1 MRKVTLSLLSLLLL
15 MLFAVSAQA
24 AEHYRPFVLG
34 SISEGTDINA
44 KANEVKQA
52 LISQGFRVLGEYDIN
67 PDARVIVVTN
77 DDLLKLAK
85 SHKRAAYIAPWRV
98 AVAKDK
104 KGRIQV
110 SYANPYYLKHAYHIK
125 GSIEPVANKLKLALG
140 WEKDFGSKKGL
151 TAKDLEGYHYTFGME
166 YFDEP
171 YELKE
176 YKSHAEAVKAV
187 EEGLKAGKGGLSKV
201 YRLDI
206 PGTDVTVFGV
216 AMDGKKGGNRQMDDN
231 FQMQVVD
238 FQDLRTV
245 AYFPYELAVIGNK
258 VEAPHM
264 RFRMAIHHPDLKM
277 FGEHSFKKL
286 MSSPAAIEDA
296 FWKLL
301 GGREQEELF

>member
-1 MRKVTLSLLSLLLL
+1 MRKVTLSLLSLLML
-15 MLFAVSAQA
+15 MLMVTGVQA
-24 AEHYRPFVLG
+24 AERYKPFVLA

-44 KANEVKQA
+44 KTNEVKQA
-52 LISQGFRVLGEYDIN
+52 LVSQGFRVLGEYDIN
-67 PDARVIVVTN
+67 PDARVLVVTN
-77 DDLLKLAK
+77 KDLLKLAK

-98 AVAKDK
+98 GIAKDG
-104 KGRIQV
+104 KGRVQV
-110 SYANPYYLKHAYHIK
+110 SYANPYYLQHAYHIK

-140 WEKDFGSKKGL
+140 WEKTYGSRKGL
-151 TAKDLEGYHYTFGME
+151 TAKQLEDYHYTFGME

-176 YKSHAEAVKAV
+176 YKSHAEAVKAL
-187 EEGLKAGKGGLSKV
+187 EKGLKAGKSGLSKV

-216 AMDGKKGGNRQMDDN
+216 AMAGKKGGNKYMDDN
-231 FQMQVVD
+231 FQMGIVD
-238 FQDLRTV
+238 FEDLRKP
-245 AYFPYELAVIGNK
+245 AYFPYEMAVIGNK
-258 VEAPHM
+258 VEALHM
-264 RFRMAIHHPDLKM
+264 RFRMAVHFPDLKM